1 MTLLIKVHALFSIKF
16 FFLKVY
22 ERHIDYHQHFKSKL
36 ESGTNAKK
44 RAKSFFF
51 WIDKKAINMLLV
63 KNYIECYLNSL
74 RALAKITSESFSY
87 EVRNH
92 AETSEEEGEAHDR
105 SYYTFR

>member
-1 MTLLIKVHALFSIKF
+1 MSPIFQVKTGIWH
-16 FFLKVY
+16 
-22 ERHIDYHQHFKSKL
+22 EC
-36 ESGTNAKK
+36 KK
-44 RAKSFFF
+44 CAKSFFF

-87 EVRNH
+87 EVCNH

>member
-1 MTLLIKVHALFSIKF
+1 M
-16 FFLKVY
+16 
-22 ERHIDYHQHFKSKL
+22 RHINDHQHFKAKL
-36 ESGTNAKK
+36 ESGTNAKNVQNL
-44 RAKSFFF
+44 FF

-87 EVRNH
+87 EVCNH